1 MVEEALSDHE
11 LIERVLKIIELLKN
25 EYPKIRTA
33 LNYMDPL
40 ELLVATILSAQCTD
54 VRVNLVTKE
63 LFKKYRSSEDYA
75 NADIETFQ
83 DEIRSTGFFRNKSKN
98 IISSNKM
105 IIERFDS
112 TVPSTMDELIQLPGV
127 ARKTANIVL
136 SNAYGILEGI
146 AVDTHVKRL
155 SKKLGLTMNTDPNKI
170 EQDLMKITPKKEWSN
185 ISHLLIFHG
194 RAVCNARKPR
204 CNECVLNWLCPSSL
218 I

>member
-1 MVEEALSDHE
+1 MEEFLTEKE
-11 LIERVLKIIELLKN
+11 LVERVLKILELLKN
-25 EYPKIRTA
+25 EYPRIRTA
-33 LNYMDPL
+33 LNFVDPL

-63 LFKKYRSSEDYA
+63 LFKKYRSPEDFA
-75 NADIETFQ
+75 NADLEIFQ
-83 DEIRSTGFFRNKSKN
+83 NEIRSTGFFRNKARN
-98 IISSNKM
+98 IIASNKM

-112 TVPSTMDELIQLPGV
+112 KVPRTMDELIQLPGV

-136 SNAYGILEGI
+136 ANAYGILDGI

-155 SKKLGLTMNTDPNKI
+155 SKRLGLTMNTDPNKI
-170 EQDLMKITPKKEWSN
+170 EQDLMKITPKREWSN

-204 CNECVLNWLCPSSL
+204 CNECVLNVFCPLSL